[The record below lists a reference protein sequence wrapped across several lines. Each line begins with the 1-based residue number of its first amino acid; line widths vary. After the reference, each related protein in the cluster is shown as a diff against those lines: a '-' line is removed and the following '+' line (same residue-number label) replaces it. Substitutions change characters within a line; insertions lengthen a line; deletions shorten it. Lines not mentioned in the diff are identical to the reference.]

1 MATPWIVRLRVTHPS
16 PTSTKEE
23 RGRLWR
29 SRWAAIG
36 AAVAVSLGAGGFV
49 GLVNAASSAPSDIV
63 SITPVRVLDTRDPNN
78 IGLAGPFVS
87 ATGQDLTVTGN
98 IATANGPQQVVPPG
112 ATSVLLNV
120 TVVNATADGFITVR
134 PADAPGAPSTSN
146 LNFKAGE
153 ITPNAVVVQVPT
165 AGGDAGKIEI
175 TYDAFG
181 AAGPSADVL
190 VDVMGYTVAAP
201 VAAPRTLFAV
211 VDQNGALSRSTP
223 ALVTTSQLIPFVPG
237 GRYTVTFDRDISA
250 CAYQATVGRPG
261 SNNGSFPFGVA
272 GVANNLDNPANSVI
286 VVVKDLTGAAAER
299 AFHLTVTC

>member
-1 MATPWIVRLRVTHPS
+1 
-16 PTSTKEE
+16 
-23 RGRLWR
+23 
-29 SRWAAIG
+29 
-36 AAVAVSLGAGGFV
+36 
-49 GLVNAASSAPSDIV
+49 V

-78 IGLAGPFVS
+78 VGLAGPFVS
-87 ATGQDLTVTGN
+87 ATGQDLTVTGK

-153 ITPNAVVVQVPT
+153 VTPNAVVVQVPT
-165 AGGDAGKIEI
+165 VGGDAGKIEI

-181 AAGPSADVL
+181 AAGPSAD
-190 VDVMGYTVAAP
+190 
-201 VAAPRTLFAV
+201 AV

-223 ALVTTSQLIPFVPG
+223 GLVTTSQLIPFVPG
-237 GRYTVTFDRDISA
+237 GRY
-250 CAYQATVGRPG
+250 
-261 SNNGSFPFGVA
+261 
-272 GVANNLDNPANSVI
+272 SVI

-299 AFHLTVTC
+299 GFHLTVTC